1 LEENKNH
8 SVPSEETLRK
18 YLQGE
23 LSAAEMHAVE
33 KHLLTHDLLHE
44 GMEGLEE
51 VGAQAMMDDLAAIR
65 AMLSQQ
71 EERRGGAFPWFK
83 WMGLAA
89 SVLLVAVAIW
99 WVTIPAKE
107 ALPETLSMEKQDL
120 DEPLDMEETPSAPDS
135 ADFSDDEI
143 PTDSP
148 PTPALSTPPPAYKTP
163 LAISKPGQK
172 LEEEEPLIA
181 FDFSLEV
188 VPEES
193 LPIAGAP
200 AQVIAPAPTKEE
212 VLRDRAAGL
221 QAEKKKLDMAEPT
234 KPSSTVSGRVT
245 SLEDGTAIP
254 GINVVVKGTSQ
265 GVMTDVEGT
274 YRITL
279 PEGKNTLVFSF
290 IGMVTQEVAVGTRQV
305 IDVQLAPDV
314 SALSEVVVT
323 GYGVSRT
330 SPPESVRISARPK
343 DGRASYRKYLRENTQ
358 YPLQAE
364 AAKVSGTVTLEFTV
378 YPGGLTGSYHIE
390 RGLGHGCDEEAIRLV
405 QEGPAWLPAM
415 LDGRAI
421 SETVRVKIRFPAK

>member
-51 VGAQAMMDDLAAIR
+51 VGAQAMQDDLAAIR
-65 AMLSQQ
+65 AMLSQK

-120 DEPLDMEETPSAPDS
+120 DEPLKEEETPAELD
-135 ADFSDDEI
+135 
-143 PTDSP
+143 TSP
-148 PTPALSTPPPAYKTP
+148 PLDDKSSSPPIALSTPPPAAKVP
-163 LAISKPGQK
+163 IQNLPRQKPV
-172 LEEEEPLIA
+172 EEEALVA
-181 FDFSLEV
+181 FDFSLDVVEV
-188 VPEES
+188 MPKEPV
-193 LPIAGAP
+193 PIAA
-200 AQVIAPAPTKEE
+200 APAPAREE
-212 VLRDRAAGL
+212 IMRDRAAGL
-221 QAEKKKLDMAEPT
+221 QAEKKKIDMAEPAKT
-234 KPSSTVSGRVT
+234 GATVSGRVT

-358 YPLQAE
+358 YPPQAE
-364 AAKVSGTVTLEFTV
+364 VAKVTGTVTLEFTV
-378 YPGGLTGSYHIE
+378 HPGGLTGSYHIV

-405 QEGPAWLPAM
+405 QEGPAWLPAT